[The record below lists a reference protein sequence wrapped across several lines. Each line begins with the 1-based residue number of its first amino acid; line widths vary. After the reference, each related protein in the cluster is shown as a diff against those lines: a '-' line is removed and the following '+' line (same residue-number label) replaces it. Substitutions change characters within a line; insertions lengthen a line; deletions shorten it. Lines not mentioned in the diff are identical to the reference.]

1 MAIKKKIIMNSNWK
15 SIGQIIEEIDFDEI
29 FNLYKESSEPLEP
42 QSGSGKFDKQT
53 RREKGK

>member
-1 MAIKKKIIMNSNWK
+1 KIIMNSNWK